1 MTRKAS
7 PREIQETLGDLR
19 FAMHSRVISRVRV
32 TPRELKGYLLA
43 ASIMA

>member
-1 MTRKAS
+1 MALAS
-7 PREIQETLGDLR
+7 GM
-19 FAMHSRVISRVRV
+19 ANGAGVSRVISRVRV